1 MALYVPAGARTRRL
15 VLVGAAALVV
25 GVVLG
30 YVLGRASAPTFADQV
45 ADVQELATAAA
56 TALERLPIEYEQL
69 LDGGGGESA
78 DTLIDALDSARSQL
92 ADAYAAA
99 IWLADDAPSATEEAF
114 DSLLVAVS
122 DSVPAAVFADAID
135 QAVTRIK
142 ATFGIDAG
150 PGG

>member
-15 VLVGAAALVV
+15 VLVGAAALVA

-30 YVLGRASAPTFADQV
+30 YVVGRASAPTFADEV
-45 ADVQELATAAA
+45 ADVQELASAAA

-69 LDGGGGESA
+69 LGGGGGESA
-78 DTLIDALDSARSQL
+78 DTLINALDSARSQL
-92 ADAYAAA
+92 AEAYVAA

-114 DSLLVAVS
+114 DSLLVAVN